1 MATDPLDQQEDARE
15 QIAAEVLEVHT
26 SSYGFGAGNAVAY
39 VLDDLVMVW
48 IDEIELSIAERALI
62 DGGHSESV
70 LRVRSAFQDAIKPTF
85 VAIVERATGR
95 RVSGFVSTTSL
106 AEMCSVELFRLH
118 PLTA

>member
-1 MATDPLDQQEDARE
+1 MPSEPLDDPDVARE
-15 QIAAEVLEVHT
+15 QIAAEILEVHVN
-26 SSYGFGAGNAVAY
+26 SYGTGAGKALVH

-48 IDEIELSIAERALI
+48 LDEIELSLAERTLI

-70 LRVRSAFQDAIKPTF
+70 LRTRAAFQEAIKPTF

-95 RVSGFVSTTSL
+95 RVSGFLSTTSL

-118 PLTA
+118 PLSG